1 MARPTEKE
9 AKNLGYSSITIRMD
23 HDTISKIDSYCKS
36 KKLVRS
42 EFLRKAI
49 LGALKT

>member
-9 AKNLGYSSITIRMD
+9 AKNLGYTSITIRMD
-23 HDTISKIDSYCKS
+23 HVTISKIDSYCKS

-42 EFLRKAI
+42 DFIRKSI
-49 LGALKT
+49 LEALKT

>member
-23 HDTISKIDSYCKS
+23 KDTINKLDAYCKS
-36 KKLVRS
+36 KNLVRS
-42 EFLRKAI
+42 EFIRRLIVEAI
-49 LGALKT
+49 K